1 MKKYIDLIKNENLYN
16 LIDSDYLEFVLLPK
30 LGLNNRHVEQY
41 PKFLHKYCGKGIQ
54 SWQYPN
60 QFSKY
65 LVYIS
70 KLAIKSYVEIGC
82 HKGGTS
88 ILTIEYLSKFNTI
101 DRALCVDNWHRSRFN
116 NYCGSKKIN
125 YLNCN
130 SKDKKFKN
138 ALLKNNWD
146 LVFID
151 GDHSYEMVKNDYNTV
166 KNNAKYIVFHD
177 ICNDYCPGVVKFWN
191 EIKNNKC
198 KEWKDQYPE
207 TVNFNKK
214 KLMGIGLIKIK

>member
-1 MKKYIDLIKNENLYN
+1 MKKYIDIIKNENLYN
-16 LIDSDYLEFVLLPK
+16 LIDSDYLESVFLPN
-30 LGLNNRHVEQY
+30 LGLNNRHIEQY

-82 HKGGTS
+82 HKGGTAV
-88 ILTIEYLSKFNTI
+88 LTIEYLSRFNQI
-101 DRALCVDNWHRSRFN
+101 NKALCVDNWYRSRFD
-116 NYCGSKKIN
+116 NYCKNRKIR

-130 SKDKKFKN
+130 SKDKKFISF
-138 ALLKNNWD
+138 LSKNNWD

-151 GDHSYEMVKNDYNTV
+151 GDHSYEAVKNDFNIV
-166 KNNAKYIVFHD
+166 KKNSKYVVFHD
-177 ICNDYCPGVVKFWN
+177 ICNEYCPGVMKFWR
-191 EIKNNKC
+191 EIKNNNC

-207 TVNFNKK
+207 IVNLHKK
-214 KLMGIGLIKIK
+214 KLMGIGLIEI